1 MITLNIP
8 GLGFGKKHNNTG
20 AHYRIQVRN
29 MKVEIALLAV
39 YVKDLVNIV
48 K

>member
-1 MITLNIP
+1 MVTLNIP
-8 GLGFGKKHNNTG
+8 GLRFGNKHKNTG
-20 AHYRIQVRN
+20 AHYQIQVRN

-39 YVKDLVNIV
+39 YVEDLVNIV